1 MGNVGL
7 KSVAPPQA
15 MSTFSAQQQQLA
27 EAAKGVNKTYPRYST
42 GARTFIQ
49 VAGKPLALAMEFNYT
64 VTAETEEIRTI
75 DTSFPWDIVVGQVK
89 ITGTLRKIVDPD
101 TSFESEGLFHTMQS
115 IIHQPM
121 IEILV
126 QDVNGNA
133 QFFSRG
139 MFTGVQSGF
148 VKGAVT
154 IRSAN
159 FVGVSYQ
166 HWAYQPFTPYP
177 TGVSAMA
184 LKTQQAANKL
194 ARTMSRYGL

>member
-1 MGNVGL
+1 MGFLGM
-7 KSVAPPQA
+7 KQTTTPKA
-15 MSTFSAQQQQLA
+15 MSSFDTQTKQLQ
-27 EAAKGVNKTYPRYST
+27 EAASGVNKTYPKYSS

-49 VAGKPLALAMEFNYT
+49 VAGQPLALAMEFNYT

-89 ITGTLRKIVDPD
+89 IAGTLRKIVDPD

-139 MFTGVQSGF
+139 MFTGVQAGF

-154 IRSAN
+154 IRSAT

-166 HWAYQPFTPYP
+166 HWAYQPFDPYP
-177 TGVSAMA
+177 QNNFGVTAQ
-184 LKTQQAANKL
+184 KKINEL
-194 ARTMSRYGL
+194 ARKMSRYGL